1 MEETSPSPSPTP
13 KINPFHLPEL
23 MHRISRFVSLTDS
36 IACAQV
42 SKEWSETFIPIVW
55 YEVNFSFQPR
65 FADLSPDIVSKH
77 GQHIRIINNA
87 KTIYEVTAVA
97 NEAVKNLKSLRIEA
111 AASVMHHIRTYEI
124 VSRSIPSLE
133 SLRLSAASESVNG
146 EASLTHFVSASSLI
160 PFSSPLL
167 GVAYSLT
174 SLRIERLYLTREGL
188 VSILQ
193 ASPELIDLKLVST
206 VIVGSARQ
214 TIQHPGVETLA
225 AGIECLF
232 HGDSADPSPLSY
244 FPSLTRLCT
253 WQECPQIPIPT
264 AKIKEDVARF
274 CPLLTRYDLQG
285 SRNLVHQFLAHVG
298 RNVSS
303 LMYGFSRIPGDTI
316 MDILL
321 HQATLQRLA
330 VFSERSGAS
339 FDEDEVEEVSEPVQE
354 FSQFFQLI
362 PRGCS
367 QLKHLDLHLLEMD
380 MNEVELGEWICKDL
394 RALRIRI
401 KGLDTKESIL
411 KAIALWRKGCWRRR
425 QEETMRL
432 MTAEEEQDDRVD
444 LSIEARVARH
454 LLKLEKLQSV
464 WLGCQTWGPI

>member
-1 MEETSPSPSPTP
+1 MEETTPSPSPTT
-13 KINPFHLPEL
+13 KITPFQLPEL
-23 MHRISRFVSLTDS
+23 MHRISRFVSLTDA

-42 SKEWSETFIPIVW
+42 SKEWSETFIPVVW

-65 FADLSPDIVSKH
+65 FADLSPDIISKH
-77 GQHIRIINNA
+77 GQHIRIIMNA
-87 KTIYEVTAVA
+87 KSIHEVTAVA
-97 NEAVKNLKSLRIEA
+97 NEAVTNLTSLRIEA

-133 SLRLSAASESVNG
+133 SLRLSAASKSVNG

-167 GVAYSLT
+167 GVASFLT
-174 SLRIERLYLTREGL
+174 SLRIDRLYLTLEGL
-188 VSILQ
+188 VSILK
-193 ASPELIDLKLVST
+193 ASPALNDLKLVCT

-232 HGDSADPSPLSY
+232 LGDPADPSLLSF
-244 FPSLTRLCT
+244 FPNLTRLCT
-253 WQECPQIPIPT
+253 WQEHPQIPIPT
-264 AKIKEDVARF
+264 AKIKEDVARY
-274 CPLLTRYDLQG
+274 CPLLTRYEVQG
-285 SRNLVHQFLAHVG
+285 SRNLVHQLLAHVG
-298 RNVSS
+298 RNVSA
-303 LMYGFSRIPGDTI
+303 LMYEFSRIPGETI

-321 HQATLQRLA
+321 HQASLKSLI

-339 FDEDEVEEVSEPVQE
+339 FEEDEVEEVSEAIEE

-380 MNEVELGEWICKDL
+380 MNEVELGEWACKGL
-394 RALRIRI
+394 VVLRIRI
-401 KGLDTKESIL
+401 KGLDTKERIL
-411 KAIALWRKGCWRRR
+411 EAIALWRKGCWRRR
-425 QEETMRL
+425 QEEAGAL
-432 MTAEEEQDDRVD
+432 MTSEEEQYDQMDI
-444 LSIEARVARH
+444 SIEARVARH
-454 LLKLEKLQSV
+454 LLKLENLRLV
-464 WLGCQTWGPI
+464 WLGCQTWRPF

>member
-1 MEETSPSPSPTP
+1 MEGSTPSPPPTT

-23 MHRISRFVSLTDS
+23 MHRISRFVSLTDA

-42 SKEWSETFIPIVW
+42 SKEWAETFIPIVW
-55 YEVNFSFQPR
+55 FEVDFSLQPR
-65 FADLSPDIVSKH
+65 FADLSPDIISNH

-87 KTIYEVTAVA
+87 KTINEVTAVA
-97 NEAVKNLKSLRIEA
+97 NEAVMNLTSLRIEA

-133 SLRLSAASESVNG
+133 SLRLTAASESVNG

-167 GVAYSLT
+167 GVASCLT

-188 VSILQ
+188 MSILQ
-193 ASPELIDLKLVST
+193 ASPELVDLKLIRT

-214 TIQHPGVETLA
+214 TIRHPGVETLA

-232 HGDSADPSPLSY
+232 HGDPADPSLLSY
-244 FPSLTRLCT
+244 FPSLNRLCT
-253 WQECPQIPIPT
+253 WQERPQIAIST

-274 CPLLTRYDLQG
+274 CPLLTRYELQG
-285 SRNLVHQFLAHVG
+285 SRNLVHQFLAHIG
-298 RNVSS
+298 RDVSS
-303 LMYGFSRIPGDTI
+303 LMYKFSHIPGDTI

-321 HQATLQRLA
+321 HQATLQRLG
-330 VFSERSGAS
+330 VFS
-339 FDEDEVEEVSEPVQE
+339 
-354 FSQFFQLI
+354 
-362 PRGCS
+362 CS

-380 MNEVELGEWICKDL
+380 MDEVELGEWACKDL
-394 RALRIRI
+394 VVLRVRI
-401 KGLDTKESIL
+401 KGLDTKERIL
-411 KAIALWRKGCWRRR
+411 EAIALWRQGCWRRR
-425 QEETMRL
+425 QEEAGAPITL
-432 MTAEEEQDDRVD
+432 EEERDDQMD
-444 LSIEARVARH
+444 LSIEERVAHH
-454 LLKLEKLQSV
+454 LLKLEKLRSV

>member
-1 MEETSPSPSPTP
+1 MEGSTPSPPPTT

-23 MHRISRFVSLTDS
+23 MHRISRFVSLTDA

-42 SKEWSETFIPIVW
+42 SKEWAETFIPIVW
-55 YEVNFSFQPR
+55 YEVDFSLQPR
-65 FADLSPDIVSKH
+65 FADLSPDIISKH

-87 KTIYEVTAVA
+87 KTIHEVTAVA
-97 NEAVKNLKSLRIEA
+97 NEAVMNLASLRIEA

-133 SLRLSAASESVNG
+133 SLRLTAASESVNG

-167 GVAYSLT
+167 GVASCLT

-188 VSILQ
+188 MSILQ
-193 ASPELIDLKLVST
+193 ASPELVDLKLIRT

-214 TIQHPGVETLA
+214 TIRHPGVETLA

-232 HGDSADPSPLSY
+232 HGDPADPSLLSY
-244 FPSLTRLCT
+244 FPSLNRLCT
-253 WQECPQIPIPT
+253 WQEHPQIAIPT

-274 CPLLTRYDLQG
+274 CPLLTRYELQG
-285 SRNLVHQFLAHVG
+285 SRNLVHQFLAHIG
-298 RNVSS
+298 RDVSS
-303 LMYGFSRIPGDTI
+303 LMYKFSHIPGDTI

-321 HQATLQRLA
+321 HQATLQGLG

-339 FDEDEVEEVSEPVQE
+339 FDEDEVEEVSEVVQE

-380 MNEVELGEWICKDL
+380 MDEVELGEWACKDL
-394 RALRIRI
+394 VVLRVRI
-401 KGLDTKESIL
+401 KGLDTKERIL
-411 KAIALWRKGCWRRR
+411 EAIALWRQGCWRRR
-425 QEETMRL
+425 QEEAGAPITL
-432 MTAEEEQDDRVD
+432 EEERDDQMD
-444 LSIEARVARH
+444 LSIEARVAHH
-454 LLKLEKLQSV
+454 LLKLEKLRSV